1 MLREAYNVKQPLGDA
16 VIRKLLR
23 DFRLYMLVG
32 VCHRNCRH
40 DIAPNLIH
48 TLVFFENNIFLSS
61 YKKNVVILQRVKSD
75 I

>member
-40 DIAPNLIH
+40 DIAPNHIH
-48 TLVFFENNIFLSS
+48 TLVFFENNIFFVIIL
-61 YKKNVVILQRVKSD
+61 KKCCNFAADKK
-75 I
+75 